1 MEDNI
6 SIAKELIAVARLM
19 IAGEVATKDGK
30 YGKRNE
36 GWSGTIN
43 YNGTRGTVSNAVF
56 ELKNGRIIWTD
67 GTWKDGLWEEGTW
80 QMGEWENG
88 IWQSGTWVYGTWHYG
103 IWKQD
108 EDDNTKKSIW
118 MNGTWKNGIW
128 EKGKHV
134 NGGWER
140 GSG

>member
-6 SIAKELIAVARLM
+6 SIAKELIAVAKLM

-67 GTWKDGLWEEGTW
+67 GTWH
-80 QMGEWENG
+80 NG
-88 IWQSGTWVYGTWHYG
+88 RMASGRKAHGRW
-103 IWKQD
+103 
-108 EDDNTKKSIW
+108 
-118 MNGTWKNGIW
+118 
-128 EKGKHV
+128 V
-134 NGGWER
+134 NGKMESGR
-140 GSG
+140 VAHGCTGHGTTASGSRTKTTAPRSPYG